1 MLSIIDETE
10 TRRDL
15 ASRRE
20 SKFVIDRR
28 EVDIAR
34 SILNQNARRV
44 DHGGR
49 FSTVRSIYF
58 DDIQLSACRANLSGL
73 SHRQK
78 LRLRWYDSLSPNHAC
93 YLEIKWRTNRVTG
106 KYRLKIESTRNLS
119 EQSYDEL
126 LGQLY
131 QSVPQRFLPWIA
143 RQLEPIVIVEYL
155 REHFVSID
163 EKLRVTLDYDLA
175 FYDQTGKTRVSTAF
189 PRKRPD
195 LVVIE
200 GKTAIG
206 DEMALRALFHPMRLK
221 LSRCSKYV
229 HGCKTLGFIHESE

>member
-1 MLSIIDETE
+1 MLSIVDETE

-20 SKFVIDRR
+20 SKFVIDRS
-28 EVDIAR
+28 ELDIAR

-44 DHGGR
+44 VHGGHV
-49 FSTVRSIYF
+49 SMVRSIYF
-58 DDIQLSACRANLSGL
+58 DDVRLSACRANLSGL

-78 LRLRWYDSLSPNHAC
+78 LRLRWYDSVSPNRAC
-93 YLEIKWRTNRVTG
+93 YLEVKWRTNRVTG
-106 KYRLKIESTRNLS
+106 KYRLKIDSARNLS
-119 EQSYDEL
+119 ELSYGEL
-126 LGQLY
+126 LDHLY
-131 QSVPQRFLPWIA
+131 RCIPPRFSPWIA
-143 RQLEPIVIVEYL
+143 RNVEPIVIVEYR
-155 REHFVSID
+155 REHFVSFD
-163 EKLRVTLDYDLA
+163 KKLRATLDYDLT
-175 FYDQTGKTRVSTAF
+175 FYDQTGKSRISTAF

-206 DEMALRALFHPMRLK
+206 DEMALRALFCPMRLK